1 MLRYELHGTKLL
13 SGRTYEHMHS
23 SRLLP
28 LVGVRVGNGTF
39 LELFVDLL
47 HGKIYIVSQIF
58 IMAMQDVINKM
69 KGTALGVAEY
79 LTPVLKVVYTLLRKA
94 KYGSSC
100 LKYYIVDL
108 PRKWISFSCFY
119 TGVEVSGNWRDY
131 TRRGIFIDISNNIN
145 CFLTV
150 NLNFALRLTFAIELS
165 AYA

>member
-23 SRLLP
+23 FRLLP

-94 KYGSSC
+94 KIW
-100 LKYYIVDL
+100 K
-108 PRKWISFSCFY
+108 
-119 TGVEVSGNWRDY
+119 
-131 TRRGIFIDISNNIN
+131 
-145 CFLTV
+145 FLFKILHCRV
-150 NLNFALRLTFAIELS
+150 AP
-165 AYA
+165 

>member
-23 SRLLP
+23 SRLLF
-28 LVGVRVGNGTF
+28 RVGNGTF

-150 NLNFALRLTFAIELS
+150 NLNFALRLTFVIELS
-165 AYA
+165 SYA